1 VSDETVKDGVNLLKD
16 LLSGDDNKNNNNN
29 NYDQD
34 NNNAYRKYERER
46 KKLGLNRS
54 YNDNSTEWTDGAEN
68 NNQPTERMETTT
80 TTTKAE
86 IAEATGVGYKVPA
99 AERASNKAKKATCDV
114 GGLNSEFKK
123 YGVYGYE

>member
-1 VSDETVKDGVNLLKD
+1 VSDETVKDGMNILKD
-16 LLSGDDNKNNNNN
+16 FLRSDSRDDENNNN

-54 YNDNSTEWTDGAEN
+54 YNDNSTEFSEN
-68 NNQPTERMETTT
+68 NNQPELMET

-99 AERASNKAKKATCDV
+99 EERASNKAKKATCDV